1 MQKFLM
7 HILFGTDIDSTRL
20 IVNQRPHVGVPFTEK
35 ECSLSEAMEETFN
48 QIFDTIALRLPNPLW
63 NFLYK
68 TTGKCFSFTE
78 KERVADQNCSTVREA
93 IRKYIRQRVSGEAT
107 SDVDNE
113 SDVLS
118 LMLKNSDV
126 FTEDDIIDELLDFA
140 VAGTMTTQLTI
151 QNTLAYLMTEPQSMA
166 RVRAE
171 FDQVLG
177 EDGLADI
184 ENVFNKSLTIESC

>member
-1 MQKFLM
+1 
-7 HILFGTDIDSTRL
+7 
-20 IVNQRPHVGVPFTEK
+20 
-35 ECSLSEAMEETFN
+35 
-48 QIFDTIALRLPNPLW
+48 
-63 NFLYK
+63 
-68 TTGKCFSFTE
+68 
-78 KERVADQNCSTVREA
+78 
-93 IRKYIRQRVSGEAT
+93 
-107 SDVDNE
+107 
-113 SDVLS
+113 
-118 LMLKNSDV
+118 MLKNSDV

-177 EDGLADI
+177 EDGLADL

>member
-1 MQKFLM
+1 
-7 HILFGTDIDSTRL
+7 
-20 IVNQRPHVGVPFTEK
+20 
-35 ECSLSEAMEETFN
+35 
-48 QIFDTIALRLPNPLW
+48 
-63 NFLYK
+63 
-68 TTGKCFSFTE
+68 
-78 KERVADQNCSTVREA
+78 
-93 IRKYIRQRVSGEAT
+93 
-107 SDVDNE
+107 
-113 SDVLS
+113 
-118 LMLKNSDV
+118 MLKNSDV

-140 VAGTMTTQLTI
+140 VAGTMTTQMSV